1 MSQMS
6 AVSYCYI
13 KIWRKK
19 GNFRVTLF
27 FSFSSLH
34 FAKYLLTYINAK
46 THMLRFPTSEKPAW
60 LLCEK
65 WDLANCHDKITS
77 FAFSR
82 TCINNNGEV
91 CFFTLGTFRFLIF
104 MDFFFDDFSI
114 LNLICHIDFTLLYL
128 LVY

>member
-1 MSQMS
+1 
-6 AVSYCYI
+6 
-13 KIWRKK
+13 
-19 GNFRVTLF
+19 
-27 FSFSSLH
+27 
-34 FAKYLLTYINAK
+34 
-46 THMLRFPTSEKPAW
+46 MLRFPTSEKPAW

-128 LVY
+128 QVY

>member
-1 MSQMS
+1 MS

-46 THMLRFPTSEKPAW
+46 TRMLRFPTSEKPAW

-82 TCINNNGEV
+82 TCINNNV
-91 CFFTLGTFRFLIF
+91 
-104 MDFFFDDFSI
+104 
-114 LNLICHIDFTLLYL
+114 LLL
-128 LVY
+128 WALFAF